1 MKKKLTTIIENKTKF
16 HSSEFEKIEKHFEVQ
31 IKFGGINIE
40 ERTGGTLTLVFNE
53 PMIESEIKRFISVM
67 NEETGLNLDF
77 SKDIKPSGD
86 LILEYKPKE
95 AENKDI
101 SNIFDNEYWTSFVTK
116 TIVSPMHYYFQQP

>member
-1 MKKKLTTIIENKTKF
+1 MKKSLTTVIDNKTNF
-16 HSSEFEKIEKHFEVQ
+16 HSVEFEKIEKHFEAQ

-40 ERTGGTLTLVFNE
+40 ERNGGTLTLVFNE
-53 PMIESEIKRFISVM
+53 PMIDSEIKRFISVM

-95 AENKDI
+95 PEKKDML
-101 SNIFDNEYWTSFVTK
+101 NIFDNDYWTSFITQPV
-116 TIVSPMHYYFQQP
+116 VSPMHYYFQQP